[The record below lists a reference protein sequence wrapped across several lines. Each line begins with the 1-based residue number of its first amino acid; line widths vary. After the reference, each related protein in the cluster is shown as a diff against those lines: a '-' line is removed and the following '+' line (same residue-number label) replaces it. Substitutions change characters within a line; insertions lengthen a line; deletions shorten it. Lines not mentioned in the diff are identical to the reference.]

1 MKLNKVEL
9 TKKLVNLVSLEDLSA
24 VVDYNKAYT
33 LYKSL
38 EDTSAVVEDTSAV
51 VETSKDTKKDTKKA
65 SKKDTSKDTSKDTK
79 KASKGVNWTPCNT
92 FDLDKWH
99 KLLKWVLEHQNEYH
113 KGNKVYLNKNNNII
127 VTNKVKNTK
136 KAYNLPNGKTYK
148 CNPLY
153 AVYYGYETLENVM
166 NTRYSK

>member
-1 MKLNKVEL
+1 MKLSKIEL
-9 TKKLVNLVSLEDLSA
+9 TKKLVNLASIEDLSA
-24 VVDYNKAYT
+24 VLDYNKAYT

-38 EDTSAVVEDTSAV
+38 EDASAVVEDASAV
-51 VETSKDTKKDTKKA
+51 VDTKKDTKKA
-65 SKKDTSKDTSKDTK
+65 SKEDAKKASKEDTKKDTK
-79 KASKGVNWTPCNT
+79 KGASWTPCNT

-99 KLLKWVLEHQNEYH
+99 KLLKWVLEHQNAYK
-113 KGNKVYLNKNNNII
+113 KGNKVYLNKNGNII
-127 VTNKVKNTK
+127 VANKVKNTK

-166 NTRYSK
+166 NTRYSKQ